1 MAAIEL
7 NGVTKR
13 FEDDEG
19 LFDTLLPSSE
29 PDTVTAV
36 DDLSF
41 SVAEGEVFGFLGPNG
56 AGKSTTINM
65 LLDFVRPTSGS
76 VHVLGHDAQAESV
89 AVRRRTGVLP
99 EGYEVYD
106 RLTGREHVE
115 FAIESKEADDDPDE
129 LLSRVGLTPDEAD
142 RRAGGYSKGM
152 SQRLAL
158 AMALA
163 GSPDLL
169 VLDEPSSG
177 LDPAGARE
185 MRDIVRTEADRG
197 ATVFFSSHVLAQVE
211 AVCDRVGIMR
221 DGELIA
227 EDTIEGL
234 RDRVDAEAVLRIDVD
249 GDADLDAVR
258 ALDGVSSVESDGDRL
273 VVGCTDNAKT
283 RVIEAVEADGA
294 TVADFETD
302 SASLED
308 IFLAY
313 TEATTRPTNRR
324 WRRDARIRRAQGLPR
339 RPPVAVAP
347 RADAVF
353 SPCSSAGRR
362 RCSTA
367 SCSRARA
374 RTPRRCSASRPP
386 RAGCSTSR
394 TRACSGSSS
403 RSSRS

>member
-13 FEDDEG
+13 FEDDRG
-19 LFDTLLPSSE
+19 VLDTLRPSSE
-29 PDTVTAV
+29 PDSVTAV
-36 DDLSF
+36 EDLSLT
-41 SVAEGEVFGFLGPNG
+41 VEEGEVFGFLGPNG

-76 VHVLGHDAQAESV
+76 VRVLGHDAQDESV

-99 EGYEVYD
+99 EGYDVYD

-129 LLSRVGLTPDEAD
+129 LLSRVGLDADDAD

-152 SQRLAL
+152 AQRLAL

-185 MRDIVRTEADRG
+185 MREIVRTEADRG
-197 ATVFFSSHVLAQVE
+197 ATVFFSSHVLGQVE

-221 DGELIA
+221 AGELVA
-227 EDTIEGL
+227 EDSIEGL
-234 RDRVDAEAVLRIDVD
+234 RDRLEAEAILRLDVE

-258 ALDGVSSVESDGDRL
+258 AVEGVSSVEADAGRL
-273 VVGCTDNAKT
+273 VVACTDGAKT
-283 RVIEAVEADGA
+283 RIIDAVESNGA

-313 TEATTRPTNRR
+313 TE
-324 WRRDARIRRAQGLPR
+324 DDKQE
-339 RPPVAVAP
+339 V
-347 RADAVF
+347 
-353 SPCSSAGRR
+353 
-362 RCSTA
+362 TA
-367 SCSRARA
+367 
-374 RTPRRCSASRPP
+374 
-386 RAGCSTSR
+386 
-394 TRACSGSSS
+394 
-403 RSSRS
+403 